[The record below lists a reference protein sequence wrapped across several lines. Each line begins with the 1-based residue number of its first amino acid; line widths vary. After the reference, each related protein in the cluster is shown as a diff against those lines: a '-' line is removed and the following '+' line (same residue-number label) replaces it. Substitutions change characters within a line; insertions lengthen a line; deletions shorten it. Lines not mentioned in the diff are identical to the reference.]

1 MRLVLIALVVLGT
14 LSLAPPSFA
23 LAVDEPLPDPVLEA
37 RARAIHKILRCLV
50 CQNQS
55 IEDSNADLARDL
67 RHIVRE
73 RLLEGDSDAEAT
85 QYVADRY
92 GDWVLLRPPFKA
104 TTYALWIGPFA
115 LLAVAAAGIVVFLR
129 RRLVIAAP
137 EPLDEKEHER
147 LRRVIEESEAG

>member
-1 MRLVLIALVVLGT
+1 MRLALIALVVLGA

-37 RARAIHKILRCLV
+37 RARTIHKILRCLV

-73 RLLEGDSDAEAT
+73 RLLKGDSDAEAT
-85 QYVADRY
+85 QYVVDRY

-115 LLAVAAAGIVVFLR
+115 LLAVAATGIVVFLR

-137 EPLDEKEHER
+137 KPLDEKEHER
-147 LRRVIEESEAG
+147 LRRVLEESEAG

>member
-1 MRLVLIALVVLGT
+1 MRLVLIALVVLGA

-23 LAVDEPLPDPVLEA
+23 LAVDEPLPDPALEA

-73 RLLEGDSDAEAT
+73 RLLKGDSDAQAT
-85 QYVADRY
+85 QYVVDRY

-137 EPLDEKEHER
+137 EPLDEKERER
-147 LRRVIEESEAG
+147 LRRVLEESEAG